1 VLSLGGISARLH
13 HDPQPKRAGGLM
25 RRVLGLARTLAV
37 RYGVGIVLVLLWQ
50 YAAKHVGSISFP
62 PPTEILRRA
71 VALWLSG
78 PPVRL
83 FLGDGVFQDVL
94 PSLGRLLSGWA
105 LAVLVGIPLG
115 LVIGRSR
122 SVSDFVDPILQFLRA
137 IPGPALIPVFIILL
151 GTEST
156 MRITLIA
163 FGSVWPIL
171 LNTIE
176 GTRTVDPVQL
186 DTARA
191 YRLPPY
197 ARLWRIVLPA
207 AMPKIFAGMRVSL
220 SLAVILMAV
229 SELVASTNGIGY
241 RIQNSQIMFLLT
253 DMWCGIVL
261 LALLGYT
268 LNWLFL
274 KVEDRA
280 LGWHRGARGQAVNS

>member
-1 VLSLGGISARLH
+1 
-13 HDPQPKRAGGLM
+13 M
-25 RRVLGLARTLAV
+25 RREA
-37 RYGVGIVLVLLWQ
+37 
-50 YAAKHVGSISFP
+50 GSIFFP
-62 PPTEILRRA
+62 PPSEIVQRA

-78 PPVRL
+78 PPARL
-83 FLGDGVFQDVL
+83 FLSDSVFQDVL
-94 PSLGRLLSGWA
+94 PSLLRLLGGWA
-105 LAVLVGIPLG
+105 LAVAVGVPLG
-115 LVIGRSR
+115 ILIGRSR
-122 SVSDFVDPILQFLRA
+122 NLSDLVNPTLQFLRA

-156 MRITLIA
+156 MRVTLIA

-176 GTRTVDPVQL
+176 GTRTVDPLQL
-186 DTARA
+186 DTAPA
-191 YRLPPY
+191 FRLPRD

-220 SLAVILMAV
+220 SLAVILMVV

-241 RIQNSQIMFLLT
+241 RIQNAQIMFLLT

-261 LALLGYT
+261 LALIGYT

-274 KVEDRA
+274 KFEDQA
-280 LGWHRGARGQAVNS
+280 LGWHRGARGRTATS

>member
-1 VLSLGGISARLH
+1 MSVRRPLAERSLDVIRSVVIRYG
-13 HDPQPKRAGGLM
+13 
-25 RRVLGLARTLAV
+25 LGLL
-37 RYGVGIVLVLLWQ
+37 LVLLWQ
-50 YAAKHVGSISFP
+50 YAAMRASLIFFP
-62 PPTEILRRA
+62 PPLEILKRA
-71 VALWLSG
+71 AELWLSG
-78 PPVRL
+78 PPSRL
-83 FLGDGVFQDVL
+83 FLGDGVFSDIL
-94 PSLGRLLSGWA
+94 PSLMRLLGGWA
-105 LAVLVGIPLG
+105 LAIAVGVPLG
-115 LVIGRSR
+115 VLIGRSR
-122 SVSDFVDPILQFLRA
+122 IAADLTNPSLQFLRA

-151 GTEST
+151 GTEAM
-156 MRITLIA
+156 MRVTLIA

-176 GTRTVDPVQL
+176 GTRTVDPVQI
-186 DTARA
+186 DTAQA
-191 YRLPPY
+191 YRLPSH

-207 AMPKIFAGMRVSL
+207 ALPKIFAGVRVSL
-220 SLAVILMAV
+220 ALAVILMVV

-280 LGWHRGARGQAVNS
+280 LAWYHGARGHGVRSQQG